1 MANADDT
8 KSGRQRL
15 VRDLRAKGLLARFE
29 QQFAAMTDS
38 DVEAIA
44 DHMIRRVLPAD
55 ASAAARDEI
64 RPTVIAM
71 TRNPLLA
78 YAGLGL
84 DGFNELKAAAHA
96 AAAESR
102 ALHEVAARRLDEV
115 KQKNAELRRQYEETW
130 VENRPAG
137 LVKRAAAIERIARR
151 HREQRAATPHTE
163 GRNTGGPPPLPRTS
177 LTATGEP

>member
-1 MANADDT
+1 MANAEHT

-38 DVEAIA
+38 DAEAIA

-78 YAGLGL
+78 YEALGL

-96 AAAESR
+96 VAAESR
-102 ALHEVAARRLDEV
+102 ARAETATREYEALRQR
-115 KQKNAELRRQYEETW
+115 NAELRRQYEETW
-130 VENRPAG
+130 VENRPAN
-137 LVKRAAAIERIARR
+137 LVKRAATIERIAKR
-151 HREQRAATPHTE
+151 HREQRAAA
-163 GRNTGGPPPLPRTS
+163 PRR
-177 LTATGEP
+177 ATGPAGSTAPSP

>member
-1 MANADDT
+1 MASPEGT
-8 KSGRQRL
+8 KSDRQRL
-15 VRDLRAKGLLARFE
+15 VRDLRSKGLLARFE

-44 DHMIRRVLPAD
+44 EHMLKRVLPD
-55 ASAAARDEI
+55 GSAAARDEV

-78 YAGLGL
+78 YESLGP

-102 ALHEVAARRLDEV
+102 ARAETAKREYEALRQR
-115 KQKNAELRRQYEETW
+115 NAELRRQYQETW

-137 LVKRAAAIERIARR
+137 LVKRAATIERIAKRHQERR
-151 HREQRAATPHTE
+151 TAEHRAE
-163 GRNTGGPPPLPRTS
+163 GRNTGEPR
-177 LTATGEP
+177 